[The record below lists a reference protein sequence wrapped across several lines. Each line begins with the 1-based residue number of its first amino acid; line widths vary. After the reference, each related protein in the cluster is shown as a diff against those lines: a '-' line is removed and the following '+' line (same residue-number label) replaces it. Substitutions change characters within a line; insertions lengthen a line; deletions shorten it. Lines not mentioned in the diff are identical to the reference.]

1 MCNVVVTDK
10 QSVSCETLLRRKKM
24 AKYKSRATRLDEVM
38 TNLIE
43 PIEEV
48 RTLKEELEEWMS
60 NLQGTNLENTTK
72 YEQLEEAVSL
82 LEDLESGLE
91 DIQSNADMVEFPGMF

>member
-1 MCNVVVTDK
+1 
-10 QSVSCETLLRRKKM
+10 M
-24 AKYKSRATRLDEVM
+24 AKYKSRATRLDEAM

-48 RTLKEELEEWMS
+48 RILKQELEEWMS

>member
-1 MCNVVVTDK
+1 
-10 QSVSCETLLRRKKM
+10 M
-24 AKYKSRATRLDEVM
+24 AKYKSRATRLDEAI

-43 PIEEV
+43 PIEEI

-60 NLQGTNLENTTK
+60 NLEGTNLENTMK

-82 LEDLESGLE
+82 LEELESGLE
-91 DIQSNADMVEFPGMF
+91 DVQANADMVEFPGMFG

>member
-1 MCNVVVTDK
+1 
-10 QSVSCETLLRRKKM
+10 M
-24 AKYKSRATRLDEVM
+24 AKYKSRATRLNEAM

-48 RTLKEELEEWMS
+48 RILKEELEEWMS
-60 NLQGTNLENTTK
+60 NLMGTNLENTTK

>member
-1 MCNVVVTDK
+1 
-10 QSVSCETLLRRKKM
+10 M
-24 AKYKSRATRLDEVM
+24 AKYKSRATRLDEAM
-38 TNLIE
+38 TNLVE

-48 RTLKEELEEWMS
+48 RILKEELEEWMS

>member
-1 MCNVVVTDK
+1 
-10 QSVSCETLLRRKKM
+10 M
-24 AKYKSRATRLDEVM
+24 AKYKSRATRLDEAM

-48 RTLKEELEEWMS
+48 RILKEELEEWMS
-60 NLQGTNLENTTK
+60 NLQGTNLEYTTK

-82 LEDLESGLE
+82 LEELESGLE

>member
-1 MCNVVVTDK
+1 
-10 QSVSCETLLRRKKM
+10 M
-24 AKYKSRATRLDEVM
+24 AKYKSRATRLDEAM
-38 TNLIE
+38 KNLIE

-48 RTLKEELEEWMS
+48 RILKEELEEWMS

>member
-1 MCNVVVTDK
+1 
-10 QSVSCETLLRRKKM
+10 M
-24 AKYKSRATRLDEVM
+24 AKYKSRATRLDEAM

-48 RTLKEELEEWMS
+48 RILKEELEEWMS

-91 DIQSNADMVEFPGMF
+91 DIQSNADMVKFPGMF